1 VEAML
6 RERRRQVA
14 SPSLE
19 SSSRGSS
26 WVTLSLDHGPSAAA
40 DDAPPNPPRKHQL
53 WSVSH
58 SCGRATASM
67 DDDSDDS
74 DSEKHFRRNKR
85 ATAKDKEDA
94 MTSMPALEAYC
105 KGSWWDASIL
115 KQRGE
120 EFRVRYEKFK
130 SADNEWLPQGH
141 LRMRSRMAY
150 PSDCKQVLSRGNDVC
165 VFAHHPDGRNRHAV
179 SVSLVPSPFSF
190 CFCVCVLLFM
200 LLGLWAGYLLWVQYS
215 MSIECQTLLCN
226 PKTLSLNPKTSSRR
240 CLPFLLS

>member
-1 VEAML
+1 MEAML
-6 RERRRQVA
+6 RGRRRQVA

-67 DDDSDDS
+67 DEDSDDS

-94 MTSMPALEAYC
+94 MTSMPGTNECISSSAEVFVYLLC
-105 KGSWWDASIL
+105 IVSLSLSSVDGCNSQIGTFTFS
-115 KQRGE
+115 
-120 EFRVRYEKFK
+120 FRV
-130 SADNEWLPQGH
+130 S
-141 LRMRSRMAY
+141 
-150 PSDCKQVLSRGNDVC
+150 
-165 VFAHHPDGRNRHAV
+165 
-179 SVSLVPSPFSF
+179 
-190 CFCVCVLLFM
+190 
-200 LLGLWAGYLLWVQYS
+200 
-215 MSIECQTLLCN
+215 ECYN
-226 PKTLSLNPKTSSRR
+226 
-240 CLPFLLS
+240 